1 MQLSGEGGGPP
12 SQSTGLVRQPFTQSG
27 SENNEFV
34 THTQG
39 RERMTQHTRGAVQ
52 AAVNGGQA
60 LQCQGV
66 MANVSVDSLDYVCKL
81 FWG

>member
-1 MQLSGEGGGPP
+1 
-12 SQSTGLVRQPFTQSG
+12 
-27 SENNEFV
+27 
-34 THTQG
+34 
-39 RERMTQHTRGAVQ
+39 MTQHTWGAVQ